1 VLFFDSQQE
10 AQGVNSMNLKIKLY
24 AAYLAADPIRTLSGE
39 EFIPSL
45 FPSSHPYSLASIM
58 ARSENA

>member
-1 VLFFDSQQE
+1 
-10 AQGVNSMNLKIKLY
+10 MNLKIKLY